1 MLAERRSLRAFL
13 RRRKRVVM
21 TAGRFAALVCLLIAG
36 SGRAIGAD
44 QGRYLTGQLL
54 VATPEM
60 QDPNF
65 SRTVIYMVK
74 HDEDGAMGLVV
85 NRPIAK
91 GPIEDLLKS
100 LRMETEGASGEIILH
115 YGGPVEPGKG
125 FMLHSDDYMIEST
138 TIVKEGI
145 ALTADVEVLRAIS
158 LGKGPRRSLF
168 LLGYAG
174 WAPGQLEAELKAN
187 AWFTIP
193 AEADLIFSGGAE
205 DKWERAVDKRK
216 IPL

>member
-1 MLAERRSLRAFL
+1 
-13 RRRKRVVM
+13 M
-21 TAGRFAALVCLLIAG
+21 TSF
-36 SGRAIGAD
+36 AD
-44 QGRYLTGQLL
+44 QPRCRSAAIRIVAAVFLVIAARSASLGAQPSPWLTGQFL

-60 QDPNF
+60 RDPNF

-74 HDEDGAMGLVV
+74 HDEDGATGLVV

-100 LRMETEGASGEIILH
+100 LRMESEGAGGEIILH

-125 FMLHSDDYMIEST
+125 FVLHTDDYTVEST
-138 TIVKEGI
+138 TVVEKGV
-145 ALTADVEVLRAIS
+145 ALTADVEILRAIS
-158 LGKGPRRSLF
+158 LGKGPRQSLF

-193 AEADLIFSGGAE
+193 AEADLIFSVGAE
-205 DKWERAVDKRK
+205 RKWERALDKRK
-216 IPL
+216 ITL